1 MSVNRAV
8 SQNVRWGLANGALF
22 AAVVSALVILLTL
35 TRGELTA
42 SHVWLVVAAYFA
54 SGMSAGLV
62 VGLLREWTRR
72 RVGAVLVGV
81 VAAVPVGVA
90 LQLTY
95 DTTTRQSFSWLM
107 LVEFA
112 IIAGPLG
119 GFIRWNQTWGREG
132 DGPGQ
137 QPGQ

>member
-1 MSVNRAV
+1 
-8 SQNVRWGLANGALF
+8 
-22 AAVVSALVILLTL
+22 VILLTL

-42 SHVWLVVAAYFA
+42 SHVWLVVAAYLA

-107 LVEFA
+107 LAEFA

-119 GFIRWNQTWGREG
+119 GFIRWNQTWGRES
-132 DGPGQ
+132 DGPDQ
-137 QPGQ
+137 KPGQ